1 MTPMT
6 RAAAGPR
13 RLLLSA
19 VAMIAV
25 ALGAGPA
32 MAGAH
37 ACSAPEYHQLDF
49 WLGNWN
55 AYDDDGKGPDVA
67 RDEITATLDGCAI
80 LERYLQKDGLDG
92 RGLTIYD
99 ATRHL
104 WHQTWVTNSG
114 QLLVIEGKFNDG
126 VLTMS
131 GDNLGKDG
139 KRVWYRI
146 TWRQQATGTAG
157 VRETA
162 AISRNGGKSW
172 QPAFD
177 ILFVRERKG

>member
-6 RAAAGPR
+6 QTAASPR

-19 VAMIAV
+19 VATMVV

-32 MAGAH
+32 MAGAP

-49 WLGNWN
+49 WLGNWK
-55 AYDDDGKGPDVA
+55 AYDDDGKGPYVA
-67 RDEITATLDGCAI
+67 RDEITTTLAGCVI
-80 LERYLQKDGLDG
+80 LEQYRQKDGLDG
-92 RGLTIYD
+92 SGVTIYD

-114 QLLVIEGKFNDG
+114 QLLIIEGSFKDG
-126 VLTMS
+126 VLTLS

-139 KRVWYRI
+139 KRVWYQVS
-146 TWRQQATGTAG
+146 WRQKTTGTAG

-162 AISRNGGKSW
+162 VISRNGGKSW

-177 ILFVRERKG
+177 ILFVRERNG